1 MCCGTFFPFLA
12 SLVWVENQ
20 VYCVCSFAQ
29 TTNKLWFKLEQ
40 QSRWQELRAY
50 CPYMCIIVLMEV
62 KLAPWVGL
70 FFAITDY
77 RRPPTSIFIP
87 PAENVSNKAWFLGL
101 GLFKIYPVVFHITLQ
116 NNNYCLFLASC
127 FSNQNYGYNFS
138 CIFSHPITSM
148 GFFLSA

>member
-1 MCCGTFFPFLA
+1 
-12 SLVWVENQ
+12 
-20 VYCVCSFAQ
+20 
-29 TTNKLWFKLEQ
+29 
-40 QSRWQELRAY
+40 
-50 CPYMCIIVLMEV
+50 MCIIVLMEV

-101 GLFKIYPVVFHITLQ
+101 GLFKIYPVVFHFTLQ

-127 FSNQNYGYNFS
+127 FSNQNYWLNFS
-138 CIFSHPITSM
+138 WFFVSFYNINGNISTNNIFTKQTFEGIVNSM
-148 GFFLSA
+148 PYEEQKIANELDKYFFTDMK

>member
-1 MCCGTFFPFLA
+1 
-12 SLVWVENQ
+12 
-20 VYCVCSFAQ
+20 
-29 TTNKLWFKLEQ
+29 
-40 QSRWQELRAY
+40 
-50 CPYMCIIVLMEV
+50 MCIIVLMEV

-101 GLFKIYPVVFHITLQ
+101 GLFKIYPVVFHFTLQ

-127 FSNQNYGYNFS
+127 FSNQNYWYNIS
-138 CIFSHPITSM
+138 CIFVSFYNINGIFFVSLENISTDNIDKNLQRYDNSM
-148 GFFLSA
+148 LYEEQKIANKLDKYFFTLNTIWRMK

>member
-1 MCCGTFFPFLA
+1 
-12 SLVWVENQ
+12 
-20 VYCVCSFAQ
+20 
-29 TTNKLWFKLEQ
+29 
-40 QSRWQELRAY
+40 
-50 CPYMCIIVLMEV
+50 MCIIVLMEV

-101 GLFKIYPVVFHITLQ
+101 GLFKIYPVVFHFTLQ

-127 FSNQNYGYNFS
+127 FSNQNYWNNFS
-138 CIFSHPITSM
+138 CFFVSFYNINGNISTNNIFTKQTFEGIVNSM
-148 GFFLSA
+148 PYEEQKIANELDKYFFTDMK

>member
-1 MCCGTFFPFLA
+1 
-12 SLVWVENQ
+12 
-20 VYCVCSFAQ
+20 
-29 TTNKLWFKLEQ
+29 
-40 QSRWQELRAY
+40 
-50 CPYMCIIVLMEV
+50 MCIIVLMEV

-101 GLFKIYPVVFHITLQ
+101 GLFKIYPVVFHFTLQ

-127 FSNQNYGYNFS
+127 FSNQNYWYNFS
-138 CIFSHPITSM
+138 CIFNRLENISTSNIFTKHTYLERLGIVNSM
-148 GFFLSA
+148 PYEEQKIANELDKYFFTWNTIWRKKLI